1 MKTAGRDPRS
11 VARGGNRPRAVVNP
25 VERYT
30 YRVFWSG
37 EDREFVGLCAEFP
50 SVSWLD
56 KSQSAALSGIV
67 RVVGQV
73 VSDMRRSGEEI
84 PIPLATREYS
94 GEFRVRIPPHLHRR
108 LAQEA
113 AESSVSLNRLVSAR
127 LAHG

>member
-1 MKTAGRDPRS
+1 MKSAKRDDRGA
-11 VARGGNRPRAVVNP
+11 ARRAHRPRPIATP

-30 YRVFWSG
+30 YRVFWSE
-37 EDREFVGLCAEFP
+37 EDQEFVGLCAEFP
-50 SVSWLD
+50 SLSWSD
-56 KSQSAALSGIV
+56 TSQSAALSGIV
-67 RVVGQV
+67 SVVGQV

-84 PIPLATREYS
+84 PIPLAMREYS